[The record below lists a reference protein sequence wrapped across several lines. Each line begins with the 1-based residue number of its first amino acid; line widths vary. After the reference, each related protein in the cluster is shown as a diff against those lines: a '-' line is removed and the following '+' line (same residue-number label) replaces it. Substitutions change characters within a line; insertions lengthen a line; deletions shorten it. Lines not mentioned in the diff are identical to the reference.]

1 MLTFKQVGKT
11 NTDVT
16 LKLAI
21 QTALEREMDL
31 VVATTKGDTALRA
44 AELAREMGFSGKL
57 VAVSC
62 AYGAKAVNENSLSD
76 EMRGKL
82 HQQGVTVVTAAHAL
96 SGAERGISKAF
107 GGGNHGC
114 DPADVWTGCQGLCG
128 DCADGSRLR
137 SDSGKTAGDGGR
149 WHRRRSRYRLCHHP
163 FLYRLPAGDK
173 GK

>member
-21 QTALEREMDL
+21 QTALEREMNL

-44 AELAREMGFSGKL
+44 AELAKEMGFTGKL

-62 AYGAKAVNENSLSD
+62 AYGAKAVDENSLSNEVRD
-76 EMRGKL
+76 RGDGCACIERSRAWN
-82 HQQGVTVVTAAHAL
+82 QQGVRRCV
-96 SGAERGISKAF
+96 S
-107 GGGNHGC
+107 GGNYGC
-114 DPADVWTGCQGLCG
+114 DPADVWTGRQGLCG

-137 SDSGKTAGDGGR
+137 SDSGKTAGDGGQR
-149 WHRRRSRYRLCHHP
+149 NRNRSRYRLCHHP
-163 FLYRLPAGDK
+163 FLHRIPAGDK
-173 GK
+173 DK

>member
-82 HQQGVTVVTAAHAL
+82 HQQGVTVVLRTH
-96 SGAERGISKAF
+96 SAERSAESARRSAACIRWKSWLRPC
-107 GGGNHGC
+107 GC
-114 DPADVWTGCQGLCG
+114 LDRVSRSVW
-128 DCADGSRLR
+128 RLR
-137 SDSGKTAGDGGR
+137 
-149 WHRRRSRYRLCHHP
+149 
-163 FLYRLPAGDK
+163 
-173 GK
+173 